1 MWTRGRNSDQLATRS
16 SRFSLVH
23 QYILRF
29 NEGSGNK
36 SAAIRRRSKTPG
48 VMITQYAVTLPEG
61 KSTPD
66 FQCKPMPVA
75 VKEGHFAIFKAVV
88 TGDPKPDVSW
98 RRAKGNLADKEK
110 FQRKYDESTG
120 EHILEIH
127 EVSAEEA
134 DTYKCYAVNECG
146 KAVCTT
152 TLSIID
158 ASTIPEDFRKLLKK
172 SKSQTAGGDN
182 DETFWDAMMNA
193 DKRDYESICSEYGI
207 ADLNMILKK
216 LEEKR
221 KQKGKSKQKDIIT
234 SYDNDTQK
242 QDSLGK
248 KNYIRNEGTV
258 QHDTGIYIGDVE
270 EANHHNRHL
279 TLGDAEKDLLLT
291 EFKLSNV
298 DFVIKIQEI
307 KAEENEDALFECVLT
322 HPLPKITWMRKG
334 ILLEDGE
341 KYNITVSDNKL
352 IHRLLIKD
360 CTKLDKGI
368 YSAVA
373 GIISCSAWL
382 VVEDQRNPTGDA
394 KKTIRKTAKA
404 AGVQADLEKM
414 AKEQQIKIQGEM
426 EKILKAVKEKAEA
439 EKLKGEI
446 LTSGDDCGGSDK
458 TSKTQRKNTTNG
470 TVTTFEDSAGM
481 IEEGDLKEK
490 KQTKGRV
497 GCNIILERKNMKDGT
512 LTTFEDCEVT
522 REGEQ
527 MRAGDRKME
536 KQSIGPT
543 EGEPFEDSQDPGH
556 GSNVSNIRQDQEAEH
571 DVTEFIDQ
579 CDDVVQQLNQ
589 LRGNKDC
596 NKSARNK
603 RKTNNADWKEQ
614 ASDSNG
620 QVSDDELN
628 TEETKD
634 STDQGKY
641 QQSLKQSKKSKHVA
655 NGKCVFPGEHGEGDE
670 TENVNHSA
678 NHTRRKRQGLLVTD
692 PIIDPGVHFIWGLSD
707 VDAILHESA
716 ELMCK
721 LSREN
726 CEGVWFR
733 DGKQIYPDDNVSISM
748 DGPIHKLVIM
758 KCSEDNSGK
767 YRFEADGRKT
777 EAMLSIRDPPRFDP
791 EDLSAFTRPLTIKVG
806 HNAIYKLQFSGH
818 KPIKVQWYKDGD
830 ELKDDNSTII
840 ERSASHTRLLLSRCQ
855 RRDTGE
861 IKIKIKNDHGFTEA
875 VSQLI
880 VLDKPSPPL
889 GPAEVTESSALC
901 IEFKWRPPKD
911 DGGSPVT
918 NYILERQQVGRNTW
932 KKMGEIPG
940 VPIYRDTD
948 VDRGR
953 KYYYRIWAVTSEGM
967 SEVMETDEMQAGKFA
982 FPGPP
987 APPKVVSAFND
998 CINISWSSPSSTG
1011 GSRLLGYILEKRK
1024 QGSNLW
1030 TCVNAPDEIIKEKRY
1045 AVRDVVE
1052 GLEYEFRVCA
1062 INLSGAGEFSN
1073 ASEFVFARDPKKP
1086 PGKVTGLKVTETS
1099 YTNMVV
1105 TWTKPEDK
1113 PGIQDEAK
1121 GYFVEIRWADCTEWC
1136 RCNSSPIIMT
1146 SFNVKGLKS
1155 MDMYWVRVIAVN
1167 DGGEGTPE
1175 ELPNYILAMPLPV
1188 RPRFTNNKMKSFM
1201 VVRAGNS
1208 VRITVNFEAS
1218 PWPEITWLK
1227 DNVPVMKRV
1236 TISNSDG
1243 SSQLLIPTSERL
1255 DSGIYSVLVKNIVG
1269 QETFSTE
1276 VRVTDDP
1283 KPPGPVELEESVPGT
1298 VTVIWQ
1304 PSPDEK
1310 RDDRLH
1316 YTVSKLESTKHTW
1329 TTVADR
1335 LFNNRFTVCNIM
1347 QGREYHFRVYAK
1359 NDMGISAPS
1368 ESPTWGMEKKKEK
1381 MVITE
1386 PTKRDCD
1393 LRCAPTF
1400 IVPLKPQTATV
1411 GYECYMSCAVKGDPA
1426 ARITWYRNHVSIN
1439 TDTNYYVSN
1448 TCGVCSLLIL
1458 HVGPKDVG
1466 EYKVVAEN
1474 SLGRAECSTVLSV
1487 RE

>member
-1 MWTRGRNSDQLATRS
+1 MWKVKRDRMHTL
-16 SRFSLVH
+16 L
-23 QYILRF
+23 
-29 NEGSGNK
+29 GSWIFGL
-36 SAAIRRRSKTPG
+36 RSKTPG
-48 VMITQYAVTLPEG
+48 VMITQYAAILPEG

-75 VKEGHFAIFKAVV
+75 VKEGHLAVFKTVV

-120 EHILEIH
+120 EHILEVMSV
-127 EVSAEEA
+127 EDA

-158 ASTIPEDFRKLLKK
+158 GSTIPEDFRKLLKK

-182 DETFWDAMMNA
+182 DEAFWDAMMNA
-193 DKRDYESICSEYGI
+193 DKRDYESICS
-207 ADLNMILKK
+207 DNLSN
-216 LEEKR
+216 
-221 KQKGKSKQKDIIT
+221 DIII
-234 SYDNDTQK
+234 SCDNDAKK
-242 QDSLGK
+242 QDTQSLGK
-248 KNYIRNEGTV
+248 KNYIRNEATV
-258 QHDTGIYIGDVE
+258 QHDRGIYIGDVE
-270 EANHHNRHL
+270 GAN
-279 TLGDAEKDLLLT
+279 
-291 EFKLSNV
+291 FSSV

-307 KAEENEDALFECVLT
+307 KAEENDDALFECVLT

-373 GIISCSAWL
+373 GTISCSAWL
-382 VVEDQRNPTGDA
+382 VVD
-394 KKTIRKTAKA
+394 
-404 AGVQADLEKM
+404 GVQ
-414 AKEQQIKIQGEM
+414 
-426 EKILKAVKEKAEA
+426 
-439 EKLKGEI
+439 
-446 LTSGDDCGGSDK
+446 
-458 TSKTQRKNTTNG
+458 
-470 TVTTFEDSAGM
+470 
-481 IEEGDLKEK
+481 
-490 KQTKGRV
+490 
-497 GCNIILERKNMKDGT
+497 
-512 LTTFEDCEVT
+512 
-522 REGEQ
+522 
-527 MRAGDRKME
+527 
-536 KQSIGPT
+536 
-543 EGEPFEDSQDPGH
+543 
-556 GSNVSNIRQDQEAEH
+556 
-571 DVTEFIDQ
+571 
-579 CDDVVQQLNQ
+579 
-589 LRGNKDC
+589 
-596 NKSARNK
+596 
-603 RKTNNADWKEQ
+603 
-614 ASDSNG
+614 
-620 QVSDDELN
+620 
-628 TEETKD
+628 
-634 STDQGKY
+634 
-641 QQSLKQSKKSKHVA
+641 
-655 NGKCVFPGEHGEGDE
+655 
-670 TENVNHSA
+670 
-678 NHTRRKRQGLLVTD
+678 
-692 PIIDPGVHFIWGLSD
+692 FIWGLSD
-707 VDAILHESA
+707 VDAIIHESA

-733 DGKQIYPDDNVSISM
+733 DGKQVYDNVSITM

-777 EAMLSIRDPPRFDP
+777 EAMMSIRGLYPPRFDP
-791 EDLSAFTRPLTIKVG
+791 EDLSAFTRPLTVKVG
-806 HNAIYKLQFSGH
+806 HNAIYKLQFIGH

-880 VLDKPSPPL
+880 VRDKPSPPL

-911 DGGSPVT
+911 DGGTPVT

-953 KYYYRIWAVTSEGM
+953 KYCYRIWAVTSEGM

-1011 GSRLLGYILEKRK
+1011 GSRLLGYVLEKRK

-1030 TCVNAPDEIIKEKRY
+1030 TCVNAPDEIIKEKNY

-1052 GLEYEFRVCA
+1052 GMEYEFRVCA

-1073 ASEFVFARDPKKP
+1073 ASDFVFARDPK
-1086 PGKVTGLKVTETS
+1086 
-1099 YTNMVV
+1099 M
-1105 TWTKPEDK
+1105 
-1113 PGIQDEAK
+1113 
-1121 GYFVEIRWADCTEWC
+1121 
-1136 RCNSSPIIMT
+1136 
-1146 SFNVKGLKS
+1146 
-1155 MDMYWVRVIAVN
+1155 
-1167 DGGEGTPE
+1167 
-1175 ELPNYILAMPLPV
+1175 
-1188 RPRFTNNKMKSFM
+1188 RPRFTNNKMRSFM

-1255 DSGIYSVLVKNIVG
+1255 DSGIYSVFVKNIVG

-1316 YTVSKLESTKHTW
+1316 YTVSRLESTKHTW

-1368 ESPTWGMEKKKEK
+1368 ESPTWGMEKKKA
-1381 MVITE
+1381 E
-1386 PTKRDCD
+1386 PTKKDCD

-1400 IVPLKPQTATV
+1400 IVSLKPQTPTA

-1439 TDTNYYVSN
+1439 TDTNYYISN

-1458 HVGPKDVG
+1458 RVGPKDVG

-1487 RE
+1487 RGKTETWLHLHFT

>member
-1 MWTRGRNSDQLATRS
+1 
-16 SRFSLVH
+16 
-23 QYILRF
+23 
-29 NEGSGNK
+29 
-36 SAAIRRRSKTPG
+36 
-48 VMITQYAVTLPEG
+48 
-61 KSTPD
+61 
-66 FQCKPMPVA
+66 
-75 VKEGHFAIFKAVV
+75 
-88 TGDPKPDVSW
+88 
-98 RRAKGNLADKEK
+98 
-110 FQRKYDESTG
+110 
-120 EHILEIH
+120 
-127 EVSAEEA
+127 
-134 DTYKCYAVNECG
+134 
-146 KAVCTT
+146 
-152 TLSIID
+152 
-158 ASTIPEDFRKLLKK
+158 
-172 SKSQTAGGDN
+172 
-182 DETFWDAMMNA
+182 MNA
-193 DKRDYESICSEYGI
+193 DKRDYESICSEYGR

-221 KQKGKSKQKDIIT
+221 KQKGKNKQKDIII
-234 SYDNDTQK
+234 SCDNDAKK
-242 QDSLGK
+242 QDTQSLGK
-248 KNYIRNEGTV
+248 KNYIRNEATV
-258 QHDTGIYIGDVE
+258 QHDMGIYIGDVE
-270 EANHHNRHL
+270 GANCHYRHL
-279 TLGDAEKDLLLT
+279 TLVNAEKDLLLT
-291 EFKLSNV
+291 EFKISSV

-307 KAEENEDALFECVLT
+307 KAEENDDALFECVLT

-373 GIISCSAWL
+373 GTISCSAWL
-382 VVEDQRNPTGDA
+382 VVD
-394 KKTIRKTAKA
+394 
-404 AGVQADLEKM
+404 
-414 AKEQQIKIQGEM
+414 
-426 EKILKAVKEKAEA
+426 
-439 EKLKGEI
+439 
-446 LTSGDDCGGSDK
+446 
-458 TSKTQRKNTTNG
+458 
-470 TVTTFEDSAGM
+470 
-481 IEEGDLKEK
+481 
-490 KQTKGRV
+490 
-497 GCNIILERKNMKDGT
+497 
-512 LTTFEDCEVT
+512 
-522 REGEQ
+522 
-527 MRAGDRKME
+527 
-536 KQSIGPT
+536 
-543 EGEPFEDSQDPGH
+543 
-556 GSNVSNIRQDQEAEH
+556 
-571 DVTEFIDQ
+571 
-579 CDDVVQQLNQ
+579 
-589 LRGNKDC
+589 
-596 NKSARNK
+596 
-603 RKTNNADWKEQ
+603 
-614 ASDSNG
+614 
-620 QVSDDELN
+620 
-628 TEETKD
+628 
-634 STDQGKY
+634 
-641 QQSLKQSKKSKHVA
+641 
-655 NGKCVFPGEHGEGDE
+655 
-670 TENVNHSA
+670 
-678 NHTRRKRQGLLVTD
+678 
-692 PIIDPGVHFIWGLSD
+692 DPGVQFIWGLSD
-707 VDAILHESA
+707 VDAIIHESA

-733 DGKQIYPDDNVSISM
+733 DGKQIYPDDNVSITM

-777 EAMLSIRDPPRFDP
+777 EAMMSIRDPPRFDP
-791 EDLSAFTRPLTIKVG
+791 EDLSAFTRPLTVKVG
-806 HNAIYKLQFSGH
+806 HNAIYKLQFIGH

-880 VLDKPSPPL
+880 VL
-889 GPAEVTESSALC
+889 
-901 IEFKWRPPKD
+901 
-911 DGGSPVT
+911 
-918 NYILERQQVGRNTW
+918 
-932 KKMGEIPG
+932 
-940 VPIYRDTD
+940 
-948 VDRGR
+948 
-953 KYYYRIWAVTSEGM
+953 
-967 SEVMETDEMQAGKFA
+967 A

-1030 TCVNAPDEIIKEKRY
+1030 TCVNAPDEIIKEKNY

-1052 GLEYEFRVCA
+1052 GMEYEFRVCA

-1121 GYFVEIRWADCTEWC
+1121 GYFVEIRRADCTEWC
-1136 RCNSSPIIMT
+1136 RCISSPIIMT

-1155 MDMYWVRVIAVN
+1155 MDMYWVRVIAIN

-1188 RPRFTNNKMKSFM
+1188 RPRFTNNKMRSFM

-1255 DSGIYSVLVKNIVG
+1255 DSGIYSVFMKNIVG

-1381 MVITE
+1381 MVIAE
-1386 PTKRDCD
+1386 PTKKDCD

-1400 IVPLKPQTATV
+1400 IVSLKPQTPTV

-1439 TDTNYYVSN
+1439 TDTNYYISN

-1458 HVGPKDVG
+1458 RVGPKDVG

-1487 RE
+1487 RDNVMGIQVKIAKLQSSHEELRLSNTKQHVSENVNTRLASLEESYALIQKQVDMALATAEQLKTSDLPAQVLSLHTEMKTRLAEVQQATVSLEQLSQLQSMLTGKSVEFEDIRMQMEGLAVLSSDLSHKVEDLSLNFAEADSKMEERIAQITTMTANLDGQTSEVLKLKNQLDTYQAQLVETANLRAFLEIKESQLSLKASEEEQVVDQIQPPAEYLERKEADDAEKKAVAEDGQVTDDEEELAAADDEKDEEVAEAAVEEMAAAETEEEEDMAAEENQVAEANEEQVDNAGTSEEEKEPAELDEKQIEEETEPDEEEKDAAEHDEEEEEAAEHDEEEEQAAEHNEEEAHAAEHDGEEEQAAEHEEEEQAAELDEEEEEAAEGDEEEEEEEEEAAEPEDQEEATKIEERLEDVVKSEEQVEEAAEPETEDQAPTEEEEAPTTEETEEVPAAPGEVDTEKTPEDALPAAEDGQELSSKKESGESLQQEEHAAADEQYSSPVEQKDREMEETATEEEGNDTEREDLIAGSESKTDYEEKVQEESTALEEKREAETEDKNGKIKEKTEEHQELPAEEEPQEAEEDELLEELAFPENK

>member
-1 MWTRGRNSDQLATRS
+1 
-16 SRFSLVH
+16 
-23 QYILRF
+23 
-29 NEGSGNK
+29 K
-36 SAAIRRRSKTPG
+36 SAIRRRSKTPG
-48 VMITQYAVTLPEG
+48 VMITQYAAILPED

-66 FQCKPMPVA
+66 FQCKPMPVT
-75 VKEGHFAIFKAVV
+75 VKEGNLAIFKAVV

-110 FQRKYDESTG
+110 FQKKYDESTG

-127 EVSAEEA
+127 KVSAEEA

-152 TLSIID
+152 TLSIVD
-158 ASTIPEDFRKLLKK
+158 VTVTFNVKYF
-172 SKSQTAGGDN
+172 SKAQTAGGDN

-193 DKRDYESICSEYGI
+193 DKRDYESICSEYGV
-207 ADLNMILKK
+207 ADLNTILKK

-221 KQKGKSKQKDIIT
+221 NQKGKNKQKDVII
-234 SYDNDTQK
+234 SYDNDAKK
-242 QDSLGK
+242 QDIQSLGK

-270 EANHHNRHL
+270 EANL
-279 TLGDAEKDLLLT
+279 SFSLPLV
-291 EFKLSNV
+291 SNV

-307 KAEENEDALFECVLT
+307 KAEESDDALFECVLT

-334 ILLEDGE
+334 VLLEDGE
-341 KYNITVSDNKL
+341 KCNITVSDNRL

-382 VVEDQRNPTGDA
+382 VVED
-394 KKTIRKTAKA
+394 
-404 AGVQADLEKM
+404 
-414 AKEQQIKIQGEM
+414 
-426 EKILKAVKEKAEA
+426 
-439 EKLKGEI
+439 
-446 LTSGDDCGGSDK
+446 
-458 TSKTQRKNTTNG
+458 
-470 TVTTFEDSAGM
+470 
-481 IEEGDLKEK
+481 
-490 KQTKGRV
+490 
-497 GCNIILERKNMKDGT
+497 
-512 LTTFEDCEVT
+512 
-522 REGEQ
+522 
-527 MRAGDRKME
+527 
-536 KQSIGPT
+536 
-543 EGEPFEDSQDPGH
+543 
-556 GSNVSNIRQDQEAEH
+556 
-571 DVTEFIDQ
+571 
-579 CDDVVQQLNQ
+579 
-589 LRGNKDC
+589 
-596 NKSARNK
+596 
-603 RKTNNADWKEQ
+603 
-614 ASDSNG
+614 
-620 QVSDDELN
+620 
-628 TEETKD
+628 
-634 STDQGKY
+634 
-641 QQSLKQSKKSKHVA
+641 
-655 NGKCVFPGEHGEGDE
+655 
-670 TENVNHSA
+670 
-678 NHTRRKRQGLLVTD
+678 
-692 PIIDPGVHFIWGLSD
+692 
-707 VDAILHESA
+707 
-716 ELMCK
+716 
-721 LSREN
+721 
-726 CEGVWFR
+726 
-733 DGKQIYPDDNVSISM
+733 DNVSITM
-748 DGPIHKLVIM
+748 NGPIHKLVIM

-777 EAMLSIRDPPRFDP
+777 EAITKIISTGSICLDPPRFDP
-791 EDLSAFTRPLTIKVG
+791 EDLSAFTRPLAVKVG
-806 HNAIYKLQFSGH
+806 HNATYKLQFIGH

-830 ELKDDNSTII
+830 ELKDDNSTMI

-875 VSQLI
+875 VSQLV

-953 KYYYRIWAVTSEGM
+953 KYCYRIWAVTSEGM

-1030 TCVNAPDEIIKEKRY
+1030 TCVNAPDEIIKEKKY
-1045 AVRDVVE
+1045 AVKDVVE
-1052 GLEYEFRVCA
+1052 GIEYEFRVCA
-1062 INLSGAGEFSN
+1062 VNLSGAGEFSN
-1073 ASEFVFARDPKKP
+1073 ASEFVFARDPK
-1086 PGKVTGLKVTETS
+1086 
-1099 YTNMVV
+1099 M
-1105 TWTKPEDK
+1105 
-1113 PGIQDEAK
+1113 
-1121 GYFVEIRWADCTEWC
+1121 
-1136 RCNSSPIIMT
+1136 
-1146 SFNVKGLKS
+1146 
-1155 MDMYWVRVIAVN
+1155 
-1167 DGGEGTPE
+1167 
-1175 ELPNYILAMPLPV
+1175 

-1368 ESPTWGMEKKKEK
+1368 ESPIWGMEKKKEK

-1386 PTKRDCD
+1386 PSRKDCD
-1393 LRCAPTF
+1393 LRCTPSF

-1458 HVGPKDVG
+1458 RVGPKDVG
-1466 EYKVVAEN
+1466 EYKVVADN

-1487 RE
+1487 RGKTETWLHFCFTKKVYTPLLACQVILISIRNVSLFWSYNLHNQIDTQAEIFPVRGCKNAPKLKTFFSYAQLSSVCPIHLELDSGKD

>member
-1 MWTRGRNSDQLATRS
+1 MKLMCFMQL
-16 SRFSLVH
+16 
-23 QYILRF
+23 LRHLAVF
-29 NEGSGNK
+29 
-36 SAAIRRRSKTPG
+36 KT
-48 VMITQYAVTLPEG
+48 
-61 KSTPD
+61 
-66 FQCKPMPVA
+66 
-75 VKEGHFAIFKAVV
+75 VV

-127 EVSAEEA
+127 EVSVEDA

-158 ASTIPEDFRKLLKK
+158 GSTIPEDFRKLLKK

-182 DETFWDAMMNA
+182 DEAFWDAMMNA
-193 DKRDYESICSEYGI
+193 DKRDYESICSEYGR

-221 KQKGKSKQKDIIT
+221 KQKGKNKQKDIII
-234 SYDNDTQK
+234 SCDNDAKK
-242 QDSLGK
+242 QDTQSLGK
-248 KNYIRNEGTV
+248 KNYIRNEATV
-258 QHDTGIYIGDVE
+258 QHDRGIYIGDVE
-270 EANHHNRHL
+270 GANCHNRHL
-279 TLGDAEKDLLLT
+279 TLVNAEKDLLLT
-291 EFKLSNV
+291 EFKISSV

-307 KAEENEDALFECVLT
+307 KAEENDDALFECVLT

-373 GIISCSAWL
+373 GTISCSAWL
-382 VVEDQRNPTGDA
+382 VVDDQRNPTGDA

-414 AKEQQIKIQGEM
+414 ANEQQIKIQGEM
-426 EKILKAVKEKAEA
+426 EKILKAVKEKYSEA

-446 LTSGDDCGGSDK
+446 LTGGGDCGGSDK
-458 TSKTQRKNTTNG
+458 TSKTQRKNTKDG
-470 TVTTFEDSAGM
+470 TVTTFEDSGGI
-481 IEEGDLKEK
+481 IEEGDLKKK
-490 KQTKGRV
+490 KQTKGQV
-497 GCNIILERKNMKDGT
+497 GCNIMSDSI
-512 LTTFEDCEVT
+512 
-522 REGEQ
+522 EG
-527 MRAGDRKME
+527 G
-536 KQSIGPT
+536 
-543 EGEPFEDSQDPGH
+543 PFEDSQDPGH

-571 DVTEFIDQ
+571 DVTESIDQ
-579 CDDVVQQLNQ
+579 WDDVVQQLNQ
-589 LRGNKDC
+589 FRGNKNC

-634 STDQGKY
+634 SAEQGKY
-641 QQSLKQSKKSKHVA
+641 QQSLKQSKKSKHAA
-655 NGKCVFPGEHGEGDE
+655 NGKCVFPGEHGECDE

-692 PIIDPGVHFIWGLSD
+692 SIIDPGVQFIWGLSD
-707 VDAILHESA
+707 VDAIIHESA

-733 DGKQIYPDDNVSISM
+733 DGKQIYPDDNVSITM

-777 EAMLSIRDPPRFDP
+777 EAMMSIRDPPRFDP
-791 EDLSAFTRPLTIKVG
+791 EDLSAFTRPLTVKVG
-806 HNAIYKLQFSGH
+806 HNAIYKLQFIGH

-880 VLDKPSPPL
+880 VRDKPSPPL

-911 DGGSPVT
+911 DGGTPVT

-953 KYYYRIWAVTSEGM
+953 KYCYRIWAVTSEGM

-1011 GSRLLGYILEKRK
+1011 GSRLLGYVLEKRK

-1030 TCVNAPDEIIKEKRY
+1030 TCVNAPDEIIKEKNY

-1052 GLEYEFRVCA
+1052 GMEYEFRVCA

-1073 ASEFVFARDPKKP
+1073 ASDFVFARDPKKP

-1121 GYFVEIRWADCTEWC
+1121 GYFVEIRRADCTEWC
-1136 RCNSSPIIMT
+1136 RCISSPIIMT

-1155 MDMYWVRVIAVN
+1155 MDMYWVRVIAIN

-1188 RPRFTNNKMKSFM
+1188 RPRFTNNKMRSFM

-1255 DSGIYSVLVKNIVG
+1255 DSGIYSVFVKNIVG

-1316 YTVSKLESTKHTW
+1316 YTVSRLESTKHTW

-1381 MVITE
+1381 MVIAE
-1386 PTKRDCD
+1386 PTKKDCD

-1400 IVPLKPQTATV
+1400 IVSLKPQTPTA

-1439 TDTNYYVSN
+1439 TDTNYYISN

-1458 HVGPKDVG
+1458 RVGPKDVG

>member
-1 MWTRGRNSDQLATRS
+1 PG
-16 SRFSLVH
+16 
-23 QYILRF
+23 
-29 NEGSGNK
+29 
-36 SAAIRRRSKTPG
+36 AAIRRRSKTPG
-48 VMITQYAVTLPEG
+48 VMITQYAAILPED

-66 FQCKPMPVA
+66 FQCKPMPVT
-75 VKEGHFAIFKAVV
+75 VKEGNLAIFKAVV

-110 FQRKYDESTG
+110 FQKKYDESTG

-127 EVSAEEA
+127 KVSAEEA

-152 TLSIID
+152 TLSIVD
-158 ASTIPEDFRKLLKK
+158 GSTIPEDFRKLKA
-172 SKSQTAGGDN
+172 QTAGGDN

-193 DKRDYESICSEYGI
+193 DKRDYESICSEYGV
-207 ADLNMILKK
+207 ADLNTILKK

-221 KQKGKSKQKDIIT
+221 NQKGKNKQKDVII
-234 SYDNDTQK
+234 SYDNDAKK
-242 QDSLGK
+242 QDIQSLGK

-270 EANHHNRHL
+270 EANL
-279 TLGDAEKDLLLT
+279 SFSLPLV
-291 EFKLSNV
+291 SNV

-307 KAEENEDALFECVLT
+307 KAEESDDALFECVLT

-334 ILLEDGE
+334 VLLEDGE
-341 KYNITVSDNKL
+341 KCNITVSDNRL

-382 VVEDQRNPTGDA
+382 VVEGDA
-394 KKTIRKTAKA
+394 KKAIRKTAKA
-404 AGVQADLEKM
+404 AGVQADLEKV

-426 EKILKAVKEKAEA
+426 EKILKAVKEKYSEA

-446 LTSGDDCGGSDK
+446 LTRGDDCSGSDK
-458 TSKTQRKNTTNG
+458 RNKTQRKNTKDG
-470 TVTTFEDSAGM
+470 TVTTSEDNGC
-481 IEEGDLKEK
+481 ITEDGDLKKK
-490 KQTKGRV
+490 KQTKGQA
-497 GCNIILERKNMKDGT
+497 GCN
-512 LTTFEDCEVT
+512 LT
-522 REGEQ
+522 
-527 MRAGDRKME
+527 
-536 KQSIGPT
+536 S
-543 EGEPFEDSQDPGH
+543 
-556 GSNVSNIRQDQEAEH
+556 
-571 DVTEFIDQ
+571 
-579 CDDVVQQLNQ
+579 
-589 LRGNKDC
+589 
-596 NKSARNK
+596 
-603 RKTNNADWKEQ
+603 
-614 ASDSNG
+614 
-620 QVSDDELN
+620 
-628 TEETKD
+628 
-634 STDQGKY
+634 
-641 QQSLKQSKKSKHVA
+641 
-655 NGKCVFPGEHGEGDE
+655 
-670 TENVNHSA
+670 
-678 NHTRRKRQGLLVTD
+678 
-692 PIIDPGVHFIWGLSD
+692 DPGVQFIWGLSD
-707 VDAILHESA
+707 VDAIIHESA

-721 LSREN
+721 LSREDR
-726 CEGVWFR
+726 EGVWFR
-733 DGKQIYPDDNVSISM
+733 DGKQVYDNVSITM
-748 DGPIHKLVIM
+748 NGPIHKLVIM

-777 EAMLSIRDPPRFDP
+777 EAMLNPPRFDP
-791 EDLSAFTRPLTIKVG
+791 EDLSAFTRPLAVKVG
-806 HNAIYKLQFSGH
+806 HNATYKLQFIGH

-830 ELKDDNSTII
+830 ELKDDNSTMI

-875 VSQLI
+875 VSQLV

-953 KYYYRIWAVTSEGM
+953 KYCYRIWAVTSEGM

-1030 TCVNAPDEIIKEKRY
+1030 TCVNAPDEIIKEKKY
-1045 AVRDVVE
+1045 AVKDVVE
-1052 GLEYEFRVCA
+1052 GIEYEFRVCA
-1062 INLSGAGEFSN
+1062 VNLSGAGEFSN

-1099 YTNMVV
+1099 YSNMVV

-1121 GYFVEIRWADCTEWC
+1121 GYFVEIRRADCIEWC
-1136 RCNSSPIIMT
+1136 RCNSSPVIMT

-1155 MDMYWVRVIAVN
+1155 MDMYWVRVIAIN

-1368 ESPTWGMEKKKEK
+1368 ESPIWGMEKKKEK

-1386 PTKRDCD
+1386 PSRKDCD
-1393 LRCAPTF
+1393 LRCTPSF

-1458 HVGPKDVG
+1458 RVGPKDVG
-1466 EYKVVAEN
+1466 EYKVVADN

-1487 RE
+1487 RGKTETWLHFCFTKKVYTPLLACQVILISIRNVSLFWSYNLHNQIDTQAEIFPVRGCKNAPKLKTFFSYAQLSSVCPIHLELDSGKD

>member
-1 MWTRGRNSDQLATRS
+1 LWKSKK
-16 SRFSLVH
+16 
-23 QYILRF
+23 ILSTF
-29 NEGSGNK
+29 FLLNL
-36 SAAIRRRSKTPG
+36 AAIRRRSKTPG
-48 VMITQYAVTLPEG
+48 VMITQYAAILPEG

-66 FQCKPMPVA
+66 FQCKPMPVT
-75 VKEGHFAIFKAVV
+75 VKEGNLAIFKAVV

-110 FQRKYDESTG
+110 FQKKYDESTG

-127 EVSAEEA
+127 KVSAEEA

-158 ASTIPEDFRKLLKK
+158 GDLKYPRCVSVVEMFGAVVEHFRKLLKK
-172 SKSQTAGGDN
+172 SNSDIQCKAQTAGGDN

-193 DKRDYESICSEYGI
+193 DKRDYESICSEYGV
-207 ADLNMILKK
+207 ADLNTILKK

-221 KQKGKSKQKDIIT
+221 NQKGKNKQKYFNNLTPTTTQCSVFYPNPVSCFKVLMRPINISCASSLMQDVII
-234 SYDNDTQK
+234 SYDNDAKK
-242 QDSLGK
+242 QDIQSLGK
-248 KNYIRNEGTV
+248 KNYLRNEGTV

-270 EANHHNRHL
+270 EANRHNRHL
-279 TLGDAEKDLLLT
+279 TLI
-291 EFKLSNV
+291 FSNV

-307 KAEENEDALFECVLT
+307 KAEESDDALFECVLT

-334 ILLEDGE
+334 VLLEDGE
-341 KYNITVSDNKL
+341 KCNITVSDNRL

-394 KKTIRKTAKA
+394 KKAIRKTAKA
-404 AGVQADLEKM
+404 AGVQADLEKV

-426 EKILKAVKEKAEA
+426 EKILKAVKEKYSEA

-446 LTSGDDCGGSDK
+446 LTRGDDCSGSDK
-458 TSKTQRKNTTNG
+458 RNKTQRKNTKDG
-470 TVTTFEDSAGM
+470 TVTTSEDN
-481 IEEGDLKEK
+481 
-490 KQTKGRV
+490 
-497 GCNIILERKNMKDGT
+497 GCIT
-512 LTTFEDCEVT
+512 
-522 REGEQ
+522 
-527 MRAGDRKME
+527 
-536 KQSIGPT
+536 
-543 EGEPFEDSQDPGH
+543 QD
-556 GSNVSNIRQDQEAEH
+556 
-571 DVTEFIDQ
+571 
-579 CDDVVQQLNQ
+579 
-589 LRGNKDC
+589 
-596 NKSARNK
+596 
-603 RKTNNADWKEQ
+603 
-614 ASDSNG
+614 
-620 QVSDDELN
+620 
-628 TEETKD
+628 
-634 STDQGKY
+634 
-641 QQSLKQSKKSKHVA
+641 
-655 NGKCVFPGEHGEGDE
+655 
-670 TENVNHSA
+670 
-678 NHTRRKRQGLLVTD
+678 
-692 PIIDPGVHFIWGLSD
+692 DPGVQFIWGLSD
-707 VDAILHESA
+707 VDAIIHESA

-721 LSREN
+721 LSREDR
-726 CEGVWFR
+726 EGVWFR
-733 DGKQIYPDDNVSISM
+733 DGKQIYPDDNVSITM
-748 DGPIHKLVIM
+748 NGPIHKLVIM

-791 EDLSAFTRPLTIKVG
+791 EDLSAFTRPLAVKVG
-806 HNAIYKLQFSGH
+806 HNVIYKLQFIGH

-830 ELKDDNSTII
+830 ELKDDNSTMI

-875 VSQLI
+875 VSQLV
-880 VLDKPSPPL
+880 VLVSDKPSPPL

-953 KYYYRIWAVTSEGM
+953 KYCYRIWAVTSEGM

-1030 TCVNAPDEIIKEKRY
+1030 TCVNAPDEIIKEKKY
-1045 AVRDVVE
+1045 AVKDVVE
-1052 GLEYEFRVCA
+1052 GMEYEFRVCA
-1062 INLSGAGEFSN
+1062 VNLSGAGEFSS
-1073 ASEFVFARDPKKP
+1073 ASEFVFARDPK
-1086 PGKVTGLKVTETS
+1086 
-1099 YTNMVV
+1099 M
-1105 TWTKPEDK
+1105 
-1113 PGIQDEAK
+1113 
-1121 GYFVEIRWADCTEWC
+1121 
-1136 RCNSSPIIMT
+1136 
-1146 SFNVKGLKS
+1146 
-1155 MDMYWVRVIAVN
+1155 
-1167 DGGEGTPE
+1167 
-1175 ELPNYILAMPLPV
+1175 

-1359 NDMGISAPS
+1359 NDMGVSAPS
-1368 ESPTWGMEKKKEK
+1368 ESPIWGMEKKKEK

-1386 PTKRDCD
+1386 PSRKDCD
-1393 LRCAPTF
+1393 LRCAPSF

-1458 HVGPKDVG
+1458 RVGPKDVG
-1466 EYKVVAEN
+1466 EYKVVADN

-1487 RE
+1487 RG